1 MWFCLF
7 FFFFQ
12 AEDGIRDVA
21 VTGVQTCALP
31 ISSGFSP
38 RSRSPWSSSALR
50 SRACPP
56 RWISRKACCSSTTR
70 RSSGSSAARDAST
83 VADELLIPIAADTD
97 VVTARQRGRDLAAE
111 AGFSSGD
118 QTVIAAAISEI
129 ARNILM
135 YAKRGEVSLPL
146 VANGDRPGAVVV
158 ARDQGPGIRDVERA
172 LEDGYSTSG
181 GLGLGLPGARRLMD
195 DFDVSSSAGKGTTVT
210 MKKWRRMNA

>member
-1 MWFCLF
+1 
-7 FFFFQ
+7 
-12 AEDGIRDVA
+12 
-21 VTGVQTCALP
+21 
-31 ISSGFSP
+31 
-38 RSRSPWSSSALR
+38 
-50 SRACPP
+50 
-56 RWISRKACCSSTTR
+56 
-70 RSSGSSAARDAST
+70 
-83 VADELLIPIAADTD
+83 VADDLLIPIAADVD

-135 YAKRGEVSLPL
+135 YAKRGEVALS
-146 VANGDRPGAVVV
+146 VVTNGDRQGVVIV
-158 ARDQGPGIRDVERA
+158 ARDQGPGIRDVSRA

-195 DFDVSSSAGKGTTVT
+195 DFDVNSNVGKGTTVT